1 MLPDT
6 LPPALLAYAFL
17 LTLGAG
23 FVKGAVGFAMPLIMI
38 STLSI
43 LIDPRLVV
51 AGIVLPIV
59 MSNALQVARSGRAE
73 AWAAVLE
80 FRRYIVIVCV
90 MILIAAQF
98 LTVVPE
104 RAIYVALGV
113 PVAML
118 SVIQLTGWS
127 FRVPDAQRGRYDLG
141 IGLVAGGL
149 GGFAGVWG
157 PPTVL
162 YLLALDTPK
171 KKQMA
176 VQGVV
181 YGLGSVALLVGH
193 LQSGI
198 LNGETVGFSVFLLI
212 PAALGMWIGFK
223 AGDRLDAVKFRK
235 ATLAVLIVAGLNL
248 IRRGIFG

>member
-1 MLPDT
+1 MLPDSLSPT
-6 LPPALLAYAFL
+6 LAVYAFCMTL
-17 LTLGAG
+17 LAG

-73 AWAAVLE
+73 AMAAVIE
-80 FRRYIVIVCV
+80 FRRYVVVVCV

-104 RAIYVALGV
+104 RAMYVALGV
-113 PVAML
+113 PVAVL
-118 SVIQLTGWS
+118 SVIQLVGWR
-127 FRVPDAQRGRYDLG
+127 FRVPEGQRGRYDLG

-181 YGLGSVALLVGH
+181 YGLGSIALLAGH

-198 LNGETVGFSVFLLI
+198 LNRETVGFSVFLLV
-212 PAALGMWIGFK
+212 PAALGMWVGFM
-223 AGDRLDAVKFRK
+223 AGDRLDADRFRK
-235 ATLAVLIVAGLNL
+235 GTLAVLIVAGLNL
-248 IRRGIFG
+248 IRRGVTG

>member
-1 MLPDT
+1 MRPPVPWDTAGRMLPDT

-127 FRVPDAQRGRYDLG
+127 FL
-141 IGLVAGGL
+141 
-149 GGFAGVWG
+149 
-157 PPTVL
+157 
-162 YLLALDTPK
+162 
-171 KKQMA
+171 
-176 VQGVV
+176 
-181 YGLGSVALLVGH
+181 S
-193 LQSGI
+193 
-198 LNGETVGFSVFLLI
+198 LI
-212 PAALGMWIGFK
+212 HI
-223 AGDRLDAVKFRK
+223 
-235 ATLAVLIVAGLNL
+235 
-248 IRRGIFG
+248 